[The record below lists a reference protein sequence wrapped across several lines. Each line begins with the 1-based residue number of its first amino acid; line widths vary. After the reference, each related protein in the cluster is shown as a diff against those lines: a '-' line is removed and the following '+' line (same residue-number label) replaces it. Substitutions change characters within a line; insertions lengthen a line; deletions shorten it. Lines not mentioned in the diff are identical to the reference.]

1 MEDLGK
7 KIKELRLKNGD
18 TLRELGDKLNFNF
31 SNLSKI
37 ERGERKPTIELLQSI
52 SDLYNKPISYFLGSV
67 ELQSIPETLRE
78 SGVEYIAVDKSIKD
92 GLTDDDIKDA
102 LELIRDLKK
111 NGVINFDLLNEIK
124 SRQ

>member
-1 MEDLGK
+1 MEDLGR
-7 KIKELRLKNGD
+7 KIKELRMKNGD

-52 SDLYNKPISYFLGSV
+52 SEIYHKPISYFLGDI
-67 ELQSIPETLRE
+67 ELQDIPDELRE
-78 SGVEYIAVDKSIKD
+78 NGVEYIAVDKSIKD

-124 SRQ
+124 SRH